1 MFILTDEAIESAIDT
16 ISGYIVTVVASRTE
30 RPIEK
35 VAEEFLSSAS
45 YSLLNDKKTGYYWD
59 NMDELADMFMS
70 EIGDGL

>member
-16 ISGYIVTVVASRTE
+16 ISGYIVTVVASRTGK
-30 RPIEK
+30 PIEN

-59 NMDELADMFMS
+59 NMDELAGRFMS
-70 EIGDGL
+70 EIKDVL

>member
-16 ISGYIVTVVASRTE
+16 ISGYIVTVVASRTGMPVE
-30 RPIEK
+30 NI
-35 VAEEFLSSAS
+35 ADEFLSSAS

-59 NMDELADMFMS
+59 NMDELADKFMS